1 MNSYQF
7 LVTHQEKLRNQSES
21 VMRKNAIKFDKGK
34 IAQISATFAITI
46 FLCCINKIAG

>member
-7 LVTHQEKLRNQSES
+7 LVSHQEKLRNQLER
-21 VMRKNAIKFDKGK
+21 VMRKNAIKFDEGK
-34 IAQISATFAITI
+34 IAQMSATFAIKI